1 MVALKERL
9 NGNTGLVITSGMII
23 FLVAIVTFGF
33 VLVDRVDAITEIKVD
48 NKMHQLKEE
57 MTETLHSI
65 DNRLAIIESKLESQ

>member
-23 FLVAIVTFGF
+23 FLVAIITFGF

-57 MTETLHSI
+57 MKTTLHSI

>member
-23 FLVAIVTFGF
+23 FLVAIITFGF

-57 MTETLHSI
+57 MTTTLHSI

>member
-23 FLVAIVTFGF
+23 FLVAIITFGF